1 MTARTDGPPPPARQ
15 GSFNVG
21 GHETARQLSSQRR
34 STARERGR
42 TRCSRD
48 CRGELISGFQG
59 LAQGTLDGGHGVL
72 ANFLPYPLATAVG
85 GGAGAFLGA
94 SLMHLGE
101 RLVDR

>member
-1 MTARTDGPPPPARQ
+1 MSAAMRLL
-15 GSFNVG
+15 GSGLLNG
-21 GHETARQLSSQRR
+21 GRLLGSVAVLAALVIAGVSI
-34 STARERGR
+34 
-42 TRCSRD
+42 
-48 CRGELISGFQG
+48 ISGFQG

-72 ANFLPYPLATAVG
+72 ANFLLYPFAAALG